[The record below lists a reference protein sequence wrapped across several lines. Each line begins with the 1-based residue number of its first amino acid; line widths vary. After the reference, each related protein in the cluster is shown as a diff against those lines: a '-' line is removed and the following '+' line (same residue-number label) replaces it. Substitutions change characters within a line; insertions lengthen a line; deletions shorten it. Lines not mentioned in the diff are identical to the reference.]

1 MQLVHDGLF
10 PGKKAV
16 NKPERWMVD
25 GLDFIASSVL
35 LTRFSQGRTGEQA
48 VYINSLLDS
57 KNLIVCSQF
66 IERTKRAVE
75 SKINIVRFQDNP
87 G

>member
-1 MQLVHDGLF
+1 MQLVHDALF

-16 NKPERWMVD
+16 NKPERRKVD
-25 GLDFIASSVL
+25 HIDFIASSVL
-35 LTRFSQGRTGEQA
+35 FTCFSRCRTGEQA
-48 VYINSLLDS
+48 VYINSLLDF